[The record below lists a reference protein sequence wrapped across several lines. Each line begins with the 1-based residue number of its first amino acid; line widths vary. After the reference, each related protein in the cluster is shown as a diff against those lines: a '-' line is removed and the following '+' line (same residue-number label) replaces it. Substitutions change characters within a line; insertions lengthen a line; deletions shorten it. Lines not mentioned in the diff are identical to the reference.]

1 MKSQFG
7 RVLLLLLVG
16 LLLLAACSPTPVE
29 TPEPTSPTAA
39 ATAQPAA
46 PTPPQ
51 ATLQPVVPT
60 PTGLAPAS
68 AAGDDLAR
76 AKAEGVLLV
85 GSSLDNPPYST
96 YNEQYR
102 PAGFDVAYITEIA
115 RRLGL
120 RVDIND
126 FTFEGLLD
134 ALKLKQVDA
143 AIAAID
149 ITPERAAQVDFSTP
163 YYMGEDGILAAPNSL
178 ISSVKS
184 LADLQARRIGVQ
196 RGSVYESW
204 LLNTLVQTG
213 KIPRG
218 NLLSYVS
225 PDQAVADLDAGRV
238 DLVVMDRKPADNFV
252 RQGKAKLVGNGLNP
266 QAFAIAVRK
275 GSPLRAEI
283 DRIIFEMVKDG
294 TSAHLIETY
303 LHVPASVVAP
313 ATPAAPATAVATAAA
328 SPRPS
333 RPAQRRLPPL
343 PASTGWLGWPI

>member
-1 MKSQFG
+1 M
-7 RVLLLLLVG
+7 
-16 LLLLAACSPTPVE
+16 
-29 TPEPTSPTAA
+29 
-39 ATAQPAA
+39 
-46 PTPPQ
+46 
-51 ATLQPVVPT
+51 
-60 PTGLAPAS
+60 
-68 AAGDDLAR
+68 
-76 AKAEGVLLV
+76 
-85 GSSLDNPPYST
+85 
-96 YNEQYR
+96 
-102 PAGFDVAYITEIA
+102 
-115 RRLGL
+115 
-120 RVDIND
+120 
-126 FTFEGLLD
+126 
-134 ALKLKQVDA
+134 DA

-149 ITPERAAQVDFSTP
+149 ITPERATQVDFSTP

-184 LADLQARRIGVQ
+184 LADFQARRVGVQ

-303 LHVPASVVAP
+303 LHVPASVGAP
-313 ATPAAPATAVATAAA
+313 ATPAAATPMPAPTAVADRR
-328 SPRPS
+328 SP
-333 RPAQRRLPPL
+333 AHRRSLHRRD
-343 PASTGWLGWPI
+343 GLGGRSDAG